1 MSKLANL
8 HHPGSEDRFWKYE
21 ATSAD
26 FYESAGYWACRKSAA
41 EATTRIEERLQ
52 FAACLNLRC

>member
-8 HHPGSEDRFWKYE
+8 HHPGSEDHFWDYE

-26 FYESAGYWACRKSAA
+26 YYEKAEYWALSTGPNV
-41 EATTRIEERLQ
+41 EG
-52 FAACLNLRC
+52 LRAKMILR